1 MWADWGFYQE
11 ATAAVGSAVA
21 RMMLLT
27 TLASLLAFGHG
38 LVALP
43 PTVLVRNAGSGFVD
57 RENLEDGEHTVK
69 VYQHNSYAETN
80 PRLGRQPIWNEA
92 IVFDIQ
98 DPYQPVII
106 QLVNARQEQVLELS
120 LDLNDAKL
128 RDYSL

>member
-1 MWADWGFYQE
+1 
-11 ATAAVGSAVA
+11 
-21 RMMLLT
+21 MLLIVDHARQQDEVKMK
-27 TLASLLAFGHG
+27 LAEAMENERQYMTQMGIRSDSKLKVHI
-38 LVALP
+38 
-43 PTVLVRNAGSGFVD
+43 VD
-57 RENLEDGEHTVK
+57 AQNLEDGEHTVK